1 MKSFISFLEKY
12 FVPFAAKIGAQR
24 HLVAIRDGFVAIM
37 PLIIVGSLGTLVNNL
52 GIPAYQSFMK
62 NIFGPRWTLFGGN
75 IWWGTFAIMSV
86 FVAFTVA
93 YNLAKSYDANPIA
106 AGTISLCNYFMFI
119 PQSINVAIGEKVG
132 DIAVPAEF
140 VGKEI
145 EAWGNINWGFLN
157 ATSLFAALLIAIVS
171 TEIFV
176 RLSRSKKLTI
186 NMGENVPPAV
196 AKSFASLLPVI
207 IVVTIGSFA
216 SVFITLA
223 GSNLFTF
230 INGLIQKPLLN
241 LGSSLLGA
249 ILIPFFNQLLWF
261 FGLHGGNILE
271 PVQQMLNTPAITAN
285 VEALAAGKAAPYV
298 YCKPF
303 YDAFVAMGGSGTTI
317 SLVAAIFVASKRKHY
332 RTLAGL
338 SAGPGLFNIN
348 ESMIFGMPIVL
359 NPIFFIPF
367 LLVPVVVS
375 VVAYIAIAIG
385 LVPAVTVAIPW
396 TTPPILG
403 GYLATSGSFAGA
415 ILSTVNLALAFLI
428 YVPFIILA
436 EKFEDKV
443 EEAK

>member
-12 FVPFAAKIGAQR
+12 FVPFAAKVGAQR

-132 DIAVPAEF
+132 DIAVPAEL

-145 EAWGNINWGFLN
+145 GAWGNINWGFLN

-285 VEALAAGKAAPYV
+285 VEALAAGEAAPYI

-375 VVAYIAIAIG
+375 IVAYISIAIG

-415 ILSTVNLALAFLI
+415 ILSAVNLALAFLI